1 MLYMYSVWG
10 GSALPLISWQLM
22 ISRLTHFQHDPEGT
36 VQYGLPLLD
45 NPKCEGTGCLR
56 VVYLQYWTVG
66 IEWLVLKMWCW
77 CLRIRECLPPKL
89 SKDCWL
95 VAIWLLLFQSER
107 GGIFIFVL
115 FIITFKKSSL
125 IIFVIKIIMIILV
138 LICKSKL
145 TTRRR
150 RRKVTVITVLRRQ
163 DRQRARCNDQC
174 AKNEIIIIVVIL
186 PAMVLKEYLH
196 SSFCWIRG
204 TKSFCWFRQYSR
216 FVS

>member
-10 GSALPLISWQLM
+10 GSALPLISWQVM

-66 IEWLVLKMWCW
+66 IEWLVLKIWCW

-95 VAIWLLLFQSER
+95 VAIWLLLLQSER

-138 LICKSKL
+138 LICKRKL
-145 TTRRR
+145 TTRGRVMTLLRR
-150 RRKVTVITVLRRQ
+150 RDRSKVFRSRHMTPCLASITMSGENMTQLG
-163 DRQRARCNDQC
+163 
-174 AKNEIIIIVVIL
+174 E
-186 PAMVLKEYLH
+186 
-196 SSFCWIRG
+196 
-204 TKSFCWFRQYSR
+204 
-216 FVS
+216 